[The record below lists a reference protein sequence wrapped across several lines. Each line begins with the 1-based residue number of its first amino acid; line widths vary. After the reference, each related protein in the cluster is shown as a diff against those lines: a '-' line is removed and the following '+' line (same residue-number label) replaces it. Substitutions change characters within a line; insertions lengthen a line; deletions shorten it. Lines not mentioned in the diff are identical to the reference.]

1 MFQNLNDIS
10 DLTFTIVASFEDIME
25 MSEDKQPPLVGSCL
39 EEFAEV
45 SIGSHNT
52 YMAEYGNRG

>member
-1 MFQNLNDIS
+1 MFQNLTDIS

-25 MSEDKQPPLVGSCL
+25 MSEDREPPLVGNCL

-45 SIGSHNT
+45 STRIAGDD
-52 YMAEYGNRG
+52 